1 MNMTVPQAESD
12 TAPSPTGASRRVA
25 RRIALT
31 DRRLDDWALK
41 RLTKPVDLSD
51 ATVRGLAAR
60 IHPSGRR
67 TFYMRWRVGDVFHRV
82 RLDAATVAEARQKAV
97 EAKAAIAIGRDPRAT
112 KAVHG
117 PATALT
123 VTAAIRSYTED
134 ELLIRRNRDARY
146 VENVRRLFRNHV
158 EPHIGHLRL
167 IDLGHADLSRLF
179 TILMRTTSAKAK
191 GEVVGPSPDRQRRF
205 KRPTDSR
212 PKRVSVMPNRV
223 HAQMMGLL
231 RWAEEDGRLPPGVT
245 PKIRKPIRVEPSIRR
260 LQQGTKRVLDLAH
273 LVRLWAAVE
282 DEPDH
287 VRNLIRLL
295 LLLPLRRQEISAL
308 EWTEVLGL
316 SGTTL
321 SMDSSMFA
329 GPRLDIAAAR
339 MKGNRPHLVPL
350 PPVAAD
356 LLKAM
361 AQRRDD
367 TAGPYVFSTT
377 LGRTPFAGWQSLVAR
392 LRRRCPELP
401 TGWTIHDFRTAIAT
415 AMGERLDVDEMLI
428 ARLLAHSM
436 EAKIGVTW
444 RYDRSRRIKPMLE
457 VLVQWEALLL
467 EGVEQQK
474 QHGRP
479 KGRPML

>member
-1 MNMTVPQAESD
+1 MTMMVPQPVAEVV
-12 TAPSPTGASRRVA
+12 PSPAQPAGRTS

-31 DRRLDDWALK
+31 DRRLDDWATK

-51 ATVRGLAAR
+51 TTVRGLSAR

-112 KAVHG
+112 KAAHG

-123 VTAAIRSYTED
+123 VSEAIQTYTED
-134 ELLIRRNRDARY
+134 ELLIRRNHDARY
-146 VENVRRLFRNHV
+146 VMNVRRLFANHV
-158 EPHIGHLRL
+158 EPHIGALRL

-179 TILMRTTSAKAK
+179 SILVKDISAKAR
-191 GEVVGPSPDRQRRF
+191 GEVVAAAPNRQRRS
-205 KRPTDSR
+205 KRPVDGR
-212 PKRVSVMPNRV
+212 LKRVSVMPNRV

-245 PKIRKPIRVEPSIRR
+245 PKVRKPIRVEPSIRR

-273 LVRLWAAVE
+273 LAALWIAVE
-282 DEPDH
+282 EEPDH
-287 VRNLIRLL
+287 IRGLIRML
-295 LLLPLRRQEISAL
+295 LLLPLRRQEITGL

-316 SGTTL
+316 TSTSTT
-321 SMDSSMFA
+321 MDNTLFA
-329 GPRLDIAAAR
+329 GPRLDISATR

-350 PPVAAD
+350 SPVATD
-356 LLKAM
+356 LLQAM
-361 AQRRDD
+361 AQCRGIM
-367 TAGPYVFSTT
+367 GPYVFSTT
-377 LGRTPFAGWQSLVAR
+377 SGQTPFAGWQSLVAR

-401 TGWTIHDFRTAIAT
+401 AGWTIHDFRTGIAT

-436 EAKIGVTW
+436 EARIGVTW

-457 VLVQWEALLL
+457 VLTQWEALLL
-467 EGVEQQK
+467 EAVEQQK
-474 QHGRP
+474 QQGRP
-479 KGRPML
+479 